1 MVCHRATVSE
11 DRFAVSD
18 QPGLGPVRRILI
30 HGVTGSG
37 KTTLAKAIATRVGIP
52 WHSADDELGWL
63 PGWVERP
70 TEEQREIAAAIAAT
84 DAWVLDTAYTRWRD
98 LVVPRVQLIVALDYP
113 RSVSLRRLLRRT
125 ARRVVMRES
134 VCNGNRESLR
144 LAVSQDS
151 IIRWHFRTYEKKRRQ
166 IEEWERVPDGP
177 PMVRLRSPAETDAWL
192 ATFAAPDQ
200 R

>member
-1 MVCHRATVSE
+1 M
-11 DRFAVSD
+11 
-18 QPGLGPVRRILI
+18 RRILI

-37 KTTLAKAIATRVGIP
+37 KTTLARAVSDRAGIP

-63 PGWVERP
+63 PGWIERP
-70 TEEQREIAAAIAAT
+70 TEEQRAIAAAIAAT

-98 LVVPRVQLIVALDYP
+98 VVVPRVQLIVALDYP
-113 RSVSLRRLLRRT
+113 RTVSLRRLLGRT
-125 ARRVVMRES
+125 ARRVVTREV

-166 IEEWERVPDGP
+166 IDEWERDPNGP
-177 PMVRLRSPAETDAWL
+177 PVVRLRSPAETEAWL
-192 ATFAAPDQ
+192 ATLRPVDG
-200 R
+200 